1 MKTLISG
8 IQPSNKLTL
17 GNYLGAIRQYVE
29 LQKNH
34 HAYIFVADLH
44 VITNPKL
51 DFSQIENNKKT
62 AVCLYQACGLDLE
75 KNHVFYQSDINA
87 HAALAHILM
96 CHTYVGEL
104 NRMTQ
109 YKDKMQKFTNAN
121 GTETVPA
128 GLFTYPV
135 LMAADILLYDADLVP
150 VGSDQKQHLELTRTL
165 ANRMNKKYGECFKVP
180 EPYIVKT
187 GSRIMDLVDPTVKM
201 SKSSINEK
209 GTIFLLDDLEVV
221 KKKIMSAKTD
231 SLNQVKYDVLNQPG
245 VSNLISIYSSLT
257 NKEISDIEKEFVNK
271 NYGEFKKTVAEVVVN
286 TLSQIQ
292 TNYQKALK
300 EYETKIKPIL
310 VKNTEAINELTNKKL
325 ETIYH
330 KIGVK

>member
-29 LQKNH
+29 LQKSH
-34 HAYIFVADLH
+34 QAYIFVADLH

-51 DFSQIENNKKT
+51 DFSQIENNKKM
-62 AVCLYQACGLDLE
+62 AVCLYQACGLDLA
-75 KNHVFYQSDINA
+75 KNHVFYQSDVNA
-87 HAALAHILM
+87 HTALAHILM

-165 ANRMNKKYGECFKVP
+165 ASRMNKKYGECFKVP

-187 GSRIMDLVDPTVKM
+187 GSRIMDLVDPNIKM
-201 SKSSINEK
+201 SKSNSNEK
-209 GTIFLLDDLEVV
+209 GTIFLLDDIENAR
-221 KKKIMSAKTD
+221 KKIMSAKTD
-231 SLNQVKYDVLNQPG
+231 SLNQVKYDTVNQPG
-245 VSNLISIYSSLT
+245 VSNLISIYSALT
-257 NKEISDIEKEFVNK
+257 NKTVEEIETTFKNK
-271 NYGEFKKTVAEVVVN
+271 NYGEFKKALADVVCD
-286 TLSQIQ
+286 TLKVIQ
-292 TNYQKALK
+292 NNYQQAVD
-300 EYETKIKPIL
+300 EYEQKIKPIL
-310 VKNTEAINELTNKKL
+310 VTNTKKVNEIANHKL